1 MRARRPRRAAIA
13 AAALIALSSSPAL
26 ADGMPFPERTAS
38 SLEVRATA
46 QRALVWLRQG
56 SWEVHI
62 QPVFS
67 REPGR
72 AAWVVPFPVRPNI
85 EPSSVELFHQLE
97 LITAP
102 VFIEY
107 CIPRDDHEEGC
118 GPGTAGDSQNGGEK
132 SSAGAQVSVWETGQV
147 GQLDYSVLSA
157 SQGDDLVGWLHQEG
171 YAVSSAAAS
180 AIADYETEDQY
191 FFVASVA
198 ADADPSKPIDPVRFV
213 LDATHAMY
221 PLRLTGQVVTAA
233 EPLDLT
239 LWVAFP
245 DTGEQGYAPA
255 SHPFARFE
263 ANPTDGAA
271 YRAALDAAFAESS
284 SDTLQLLF
292 GRSSLEHD
300 IFSRSRCY
308 ESADYWMS
316 QCVSYEELGVE
327 APSTWC
333 APLREMADRG
343 VYLYRYQ
350 GRLDAE
356 AMALDLML
364 ERFALADIGERDRA
378 YLHRTDSCNEA
389 EEPYVGCAAGAM
401 IERLS
406 LPLWFLGALLL
417 TLALLARRRRRG

>member
-1 MRARRPRRAAIA
+1 MRAWRLWHAFLAAF
-13 AAALIALSSSPAL
+13 ALIGLSASHAR
-26 ADGMPFPERTAS
+26 ADGMPFPKKTAS

-46 QRALVWLRQG
+46 QRALVWLRLG

-62 QPVFS
+62 QPVFA

-72 AAWVVPFPVRPNI
+72 AAWVVPFPVRPTI

-102 VFIEY
+102 VFFEY
-107 CIPRDDHEEGC
+107 CIPWDEKEEGC
-118 GPGTAGDSQNGGEK
+118 GAGTAGDSQKGGEK
-132 SSAGAQVSVWETGQV
+132 SSAGSQVAVWETGQV

-157 SQGDDLVGWLHQEG
+157 TQGDDLVGWLDQEG

-191 FFVASVA
+191 FFVASVSE
-198 ADADPSKPIDPVRFV
+198 DADPSKPIDPVRFV

-221 PLRLTGQVVTAA
+221 PLRLTGQVVTAE

-245 DTGEQGYAPA
+245 DTDDQGYAPA
-255 SHPFARFE
+255 SHPFELFD

-271 YRAALDAAFAESS
+271 YQAALDAAFADNP

-292 GRSSLEHD
+292 GRSNLEHD

-308 ESADYWMS
+308 HDPYYWTPM
-316 QCVSYEELGVE
+316 CAGYEELGVE
-327 APSTWC
+327 APPAWC
-333 APLREMADRG
+333 EALQEMADRG

-350 GRLDAE
+350 GRLDAP

-378 YLHRTDSCNEA
+378 YFHRTDTCNDP
-389 EEPYVGCAAGAM
+389 EEPYVGCAVGAM

-406 LPLWFLGALLL
+406 LPLWFLGLVLL